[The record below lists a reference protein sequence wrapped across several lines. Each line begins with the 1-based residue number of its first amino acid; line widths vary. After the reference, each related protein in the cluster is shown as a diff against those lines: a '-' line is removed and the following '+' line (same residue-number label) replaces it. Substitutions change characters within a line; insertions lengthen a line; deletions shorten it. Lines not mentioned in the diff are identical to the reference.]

1 MDVYVTQSLAW
12 APGLDSV
19 AAWREWAG
27 RPHAIDSDEKPTAEA
42 VPAMTRRRLTRW
54 GRQALEVAT
63 GMDAGA
69 ETPVIFSSR
78 HGDTDRTYKLLVSLA
93 DGEPLSPNAFSL
105 SVHNSALG
113 IYSILAEVHAPTIAL
128 AAGRETLGEAWV
140 EACSWLA
147 TGSPRVLLVHTDEP
161 LSEFYACDADEQELP
176 AALALLLCA
185 EPAPGAVAVDLTF
198 TAGPEAAIER
208 SLGWEFLAWWFSA
221 KPELQV
227 PVGRRL
233 WHWRRHAVTD

>member
-12 APGLDSV
+12 APGLDSL
-19 AAWREWAG
+19 ATWRDWAD
-27 RPHAIDSDEKPTAEA
+27 RPHAIDSDEKPAAEA
-42 VPAMTRRRLTRW
+42 VPAMTRRRLSRW

-63 GMDAGA
+63 GVGA
-69 ETPVIFSSR
+69 PTDIPVIFSSR

-93 DGEPLSPNAFSL
+93 DSEPLSPNAFSL

-113 IYSILAEVHAPTIAL
+113 IYSILAGVHAPTVAL
-128 AAGRETLGEAWV
+128 AGGRETLGEAWI
-140 EACSWLA
+140 EASTWLA
-147 TGSPRVLLVHTDEP
+147 TGTPQILLVHTDEP

-176 AALALLLCA
+176 AAMALLLSA
-185 EPAPGAVAVDLTF
+185 EPSAGAVAVNLDY
-198 TAGPEAAIER
+198 AAVPEASVER
-208 SLGWEFLAWWFSA
+208 SLTWEFLAWWYSDRA
-221 KPELQV
+221 ALQV